1 MWFEFLLLQLG
12 DGRRLGLAL
21 RHAALFLLY
30 GLFVAPSVVFV
41 LFLASVPA
49 PLIAAFRRA
58 RRALTV
64 AATPP
69 RALVPVLVPLLL
81 VLLRG

>member
-21 RHAALFLLY
+21 GHAALFLLY
-30 GLFVAPSVVFV
+30 RFFVAPSVVFV

-49 PLIAAFRRA
+49 P
-58 RRALTV
+58 
-64 AATPP
+64 
-69 RALVPVLVPLLL
+69 
-81 VLLRG
+81 